1 MTNHSEETPQDESE
15 NILNM
20 YSKLV
25 DRDDIL
31 TKDYVRH
38 KTRFNTNIH
47 KLSLS
52 ELKPF

>member
-1 MTNHSEETPQDESE
+1 MLNHSEETAQDESE
-15 NILNM
+15 NM

-52 ELKPF
+52 VLKPF